1 MNLQWR
7 WFCVNAKMS
16 CYYWWK
22 WHFITDWWS
31 VGIIYWFSFETP
43 YMPGAEQALR
53 MFHQQFQFSWCMT
66 QGEILACVVQVNCG
80 KIQSKNI
87 LRTPAEAKVAI
98 LGPVKGTIVMFID
111 TINTLLLT
119 QFSELQIQLV
129 QKTCS
134 FSNLQIPQDYHSVSH
149 GCSVKQ
155 PSK

>member
-1 MNLQWR
+1 MKVVLHECKNVMLLLM
-7 WFCVNAKMS
+7 KMAF
-16 CYYWWK
+16 YYWLVFCGNNLLVFFWNSLYARCRAGLVDVSPAVPIFLV
-22 WHFITDWWS
+22 HDSGRNTS
-31 VGIIYWFSFETP
+31 
-43 YMPGAEQALR
+43 
-53 MFHQQFQFSWCMT
+53 
-66 QGEILACVVQVNCG
+66 CVVQVNCG

-98 LGPVKGTIVMFID
+98 VGPVKGTIVMFID